1 VLRIF
6 FLSFVLLLLAPHN
19 VYAQRSM
26 GELNIEKDESETAK
40 YEAMILKDY
49 DYTDYDFAIMIQ
61 YKNNCESNGTAQRYD
76 CECLAV
82 HYLNKKIVY
91 DEEKSDYQIFQESA
105 AKCVDTT
112 SVAGGIYTECT
123 SMGLIDPKWSESFC
137 ECYAN
142 AYAEEFKKNGGNL
155 SRRNTINARA
165 GAMTTCNFNGI
176 LQRQV
181 RESQE
186 ERKRRS
192 MDLSGQAR
200 RSLE

>member
-26 GELNIEKDESETAK
+26 GELNLTKDESETAK

-49 DYTDYDFAIMIQ
+49 EYTDHDLDIMIQ
-61 YKNNCESNGTAQRYD
+61 YQDNCESNGTAQRYD

-91 DEEKSDYQIFQESA
+91 DEEKSEYQIFQEGA
-105 AKCVDTT
+105 GECVDTT
-112 SVAGGIYTECT
+112 SVAGGIYTECKA
-123 SMGLIDPKWSESFC
+123 MGLVDPKWSEDFC

-142 AYAEEFKKNGGNL
+142 AFAEEFKKSGGNL
-155 SRRNTINARA
+155 SRRSTINARA

-181 RESQE
+181 RESQK
-186 ERKRRS
+186 ERKSRA
-192 MDLSGQAR
+192 MELSNQAR

>member
-6 FLSFVLLLLAPHN
+6 FLSFILLLLAPHN
-19 VYAQRSM
+19 AYAQRSI
-26 GELNIEKDESETAK
+26 GDLNIAKDESEVAK

-49 DYTDYDFAIMIQ
+49 EYTESDFNIMIL
-61 YKNNCESNGTAQRYD
+61 YHNNCASNGTAQRYD

-82 HYLNKKIVY
+82 RYLNKKIVY
-91 DEEKSDYQIFQESA
+91 DQEKSEYQIFQESA
-105 AKCVDTT
+105 AECVDTT

-123 SMGLIDPKWSESFC
+123 SMGLIDPKWSEGFC

-142 AYAEEFKKNGGNL
+142 AYAGEFKKNGGNL

-165 GAMTTCNFNGI
+165 GAMTACNFNGI

-186 ERKRRS
+186 ARKRRA
-192 MDLSGQAR
+192 MDLSGKAR